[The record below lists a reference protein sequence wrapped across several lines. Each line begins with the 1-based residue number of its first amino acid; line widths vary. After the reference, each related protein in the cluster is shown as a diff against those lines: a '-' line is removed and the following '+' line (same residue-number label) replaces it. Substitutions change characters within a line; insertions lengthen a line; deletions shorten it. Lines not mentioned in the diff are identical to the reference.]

1 MNKILYLVIPC
12 FNEEEGLRNSVDQLI
27 EKLNSLIQ
35 KKLVSDESK
44 ILLVDDGSSD
54 KTYEIMKTLI
64 DENTK
69 ICALKFSRNFGH
81 QNAVFAGM
89 MKAKDKAD
97 MIISLDADLQQDINA
112 IDEFLEKFYNGA
124 EIVYGI
130 RNDRKS
136 DGLFKKTTATL
147 YYKGLSFLGCK
158 IIPNHADYRL
168 MSKRVLEA
176 LSDYKEVNLFLRG
189 LIPLLGFK
197 SDTVYFDVK
206 KRDFGKSKYT
216 LKKMMSL
223 AIDGVTSLSVKP
235 IRLIS
240 ILGIFMVIF
249 SIFMIV
255 FSIIEWAKGNTVPGY
270 ATSVISIWFVG
281 GTITLSLGVIGEY
294 VGRIYLETKQRPRY
308 LIDEYI
314 ENDDKKEDI
323 GNLG

>member
-1 MNKILYLVIPC
+1 MSKILYLVIPC
-12 FNEEEGLRNSVDQLI
+12 FNEEEGLEISSKLLLD
-27 EKLNSLIQ
+27 KLNNLI
-35 KKLVSDESK
+35 KKNLISEKSK

-54 KTYEIMKTLI
+54 KTYEIMKRLV
-64 DENTK
+64 EQNPQ

>member
-1 MNKILYLVIPC
+1 MNKTLYLVIPC
-12 FNEEEGLRNSVDQLI
+12 FNEEEGLQNSVNQLI

-54 KTYEIMKTLI
+54 KTYKIMKTLV
-64 DENTK
+64 DENTQV
-69 ICALKFSRNFGH
+69 CALKFSRNFGH

-112 IDEFLEKFYNGA
+112 IDDFIEKFYNGA

-136 DGLFKKTTATL
+136 DGFFKKTTATL

-168 MSKRVLEA
+168 MSKRVLDV
-176 LSDYKEVNLFLRG
+176 LSNYKEVNLFLRG

-206 KRDFGKSKYT
+206 KRDFGESKYT
-216 LKKMMSL
+216 LKKMLSL
-223 AIDGVTSLSVKP
+223 AIDGVTSLSIKP

-240 ILGIFMVIF
+240 ILGVFMVLF
-249 SIFMIV
+249 SIFMII
-255 FSIIEWAKGNTVPGY
+255 FSVVEWANGNTVPGY

-281 GTITLSLGVIGEY
+281 GSITLSLGVIGEY

-308 LIDEYI
+308 LIEEYI
-314 ENDDKKEDI
+314 ENSVIKKED
-323 GNLG
+323 GSN